1 MRENPF
7 ILGIVTARGGSKGIP
22 RKNIKPLHG
31 HPLISHTIKA
41 AIKSTVLSDC
51 IVSTDSEE
59 IADISR
65 SYGAKVPFLRP
76 KELAEDNTPSYRVLQ
91 HAVTEYQ
98 DMHNCNVDIVMLLQ
112 PTAPFRTPED
122 IDNSLKLFIKTPEA
136 DSLISCF
143 CDAAFH
149 PRVMYTL
156 KGNRLTPL
164 LEGKQLPVRRQAF
177 EKVYIRNGAIYITKK
192 DTLMEKNTIIGDYPI
207 CYEMPFIQSINI
219 DEVSDFSLAEVIIEN
234 KERLGIRENG

>member
-207 CYEMPFIQSINI
+207 CYEMPFIRSTNI